1 MIYQYPFGEVSNLLV
16 QQDRSPKKVFVLGV
30 YASAVR
36 ARWVKNG
43 EVVCDALPV
52 ADEPR
57 LFWDGNEDE
66 EREIISRVRIPEAL
80 GVLEPLGNHVNGPSS
95 KVLDEDILAPL
106 GFTRD
111 DAWLCDCLNEARLYP
126 SEAKDIRDKYNP
138 LIREYDLNDVT
149 IRKRPVVFCDD
160 ARAREIAQEIVESQA
175 ELLILLGDI
184 AIGQFLYKASKT
196 PYRSLQDYCEEFG
209 YGERTEVTIRD
220 KKIEVLPIAHPRQIG
235 IYGAYNEKWHRAH
248 MEWEKKIKAQD

>member
-1 MIYQYPFGEVSNLLV
+1 MIYQYPFGEISHPLS
-16 QQDRSPKKVFVLGV
+16 QEDRSPKKVFVLGV

-36 ARWVKNG
+36 ARWVRNG
-43 EVVCDALPV
+43 EVICGALPV

-66 EREIISRVRIPEAL
+66 EKEIIGRIAIPGEL
-80 GVLEPLGNHVNGPSS
+80 GALEPLGNRVNGPSA
-95 KVLDEDILAPL
+95 KVLDEDILEPL

-126 SEAKDIRDKYNP
+126 GEAKDIRDHYNP
-138 LIREYDLNDVT
+138 LIKDYDLNDVT

-160 ARAREIAQEIVESQA
+160 MRSREICEEIIESQA

-184 AIGQFLYKASKT
+184 AIGQFLHKAAKV
-196 PYRSLQDYCEEFG
+196 PYRSLEDYCEEFG
-209 YGERTEVTIRD
+209 YGVRSQVTLRG
-220 KKIEVLPIAHPRQIG
+220 KQIEVLPVAHPRQIG
-235 IYGAYNEKWHRAH
+235 VFGAYNEKWHQAH
-248 MEWEKKIKAQD
+248 MEWKKKLKGQD